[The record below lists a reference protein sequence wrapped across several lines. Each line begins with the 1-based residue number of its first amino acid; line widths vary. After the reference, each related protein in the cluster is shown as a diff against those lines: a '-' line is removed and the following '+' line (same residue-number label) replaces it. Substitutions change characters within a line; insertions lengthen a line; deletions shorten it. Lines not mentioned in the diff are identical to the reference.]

1 VDLDYV
7 DLFSGASGWE
17 AGARQL
23 DLTGVGIENDQSVID
38 TRNAA
43 SLVTLEGDVRSFDP
57 SDFRGVPFL
66 LGSPPCQTLSN
77 IGKRSGLAEV
87 DELVKAVHVG
97 KHFATTDLR
106 TGLMLAPLDWAL
118 RMQPFGIALEQV
130 PAALPIWEACVV
142 ILRQKGYDAW
152 AGIVNAE
159 CYGVPQSRKR
169 AVLLASRLHAVE
181 APTPTHSRYHSRTPD
196 KLDPNVAPWVAIRDV
211 IDVGDWTHMGD
222 VRTSRGTVRSV
233 DRPAPT
239 VLASI
244 DNGNYQWT
252 DYEDRAPIEPWQ
264 AGVLQSFD
272 AEYPWRGSRSSQ
284 YRQIGNAV
292 PPLLARALI
301 NVLI

>member
-1 VDLDYV
+1 M

-17 AGARQL
+17 VGARQL
-23 DLTGVGIENDQSVID
+23 DLTGVGIENDQAVID
-38 TRNAA
+38 TRDAA
-43 SLVTLEGDVRSFDP
+43 DLVTLEGDVRSFDA

-66 LGSPPCQTLSN
+66 FGSPPCQTLSN
-77 IGKRSGLAEV
+77 IGKREGMAEV

-97 KHFATTDLR
+97 KHFASTDLR

-118 RMQPFGIALEQV
+118 RMKPFGIALEQV

-142 ILRQKGYDAW
+142 ILRQKGYSAW
-152 AGIVNAE
+152 AGMVNAE

-169 AVLLASRLHAVE
+169 AVLLASLTHEVE
-181 APTPTHSRYHSRTPD
+181 PPPASCSRYHSRTPE
-196 KLDPNVAPWVAIRDV
+196 KLDRDVAPWVAIRDV
-211 IDVGDWTHMGD
+211 IDVGSWTHMGD
-222 VRTSRGTVRSV
+222 VRTSRGTVRPV
-233 DRPAPT
+233 DRPAST

-252 DYEDRAPIEPWQ
+252 DGEDRATIEPWQ

-301 NVLI
+301 NALL